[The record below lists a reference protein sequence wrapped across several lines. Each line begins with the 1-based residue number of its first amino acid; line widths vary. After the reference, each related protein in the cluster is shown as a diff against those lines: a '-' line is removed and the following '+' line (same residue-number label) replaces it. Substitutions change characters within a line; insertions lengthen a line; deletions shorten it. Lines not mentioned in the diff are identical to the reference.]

1 MAALDFGMALS
12 RGMLPTS
19 EKAQKDLLN
28 LAGGRNIFK
37 SEDWWNKAVDKQ
49 IKEGYRTVESQNK
62 EFLMP
67 TGEYKAGTKQT
78 STSYVQ
84 SSPFGLMT
92 YSGGSG
98 PLAQSAPSY
107 MGPLWGYSGGWQART
122 STSYMAPEGAIF
134 TVDPKTKQ
142 KQYTSRFY
150 DVYGSKRED
159 YTAGELSDIEKA
171 AKTGASRAKQEA
183 AKAETAKKRLTRGTG
198 GLAAKAIPVGGNGGT
213 GLPEL
218 GAGGLQLGATS
229 LGKGLFV

>member
-67 TGEYKAGTKQT
+67 TGEYKAGTTQT

-122 STSYMAPEGAIF
+122 STSYIAPEGAIF
-134 TVDPKTKQ
+134 KVDPKTKE

-159 YTAGELSDIEKA
+159 FTAGELSDITASAKRGAEQAKRIAAESKA
-171 AKTGASRAKQEA
+171 TR
-183 AKAETAKKRLTRGTG
+183 KKRGTG
-198 GLAAKAIPVGGNGGT
+198 GVLAKARIEGEGPAT
-213 GLPEL
+213 GLPAL
-218 GAGGLQLGATS
+218 GEGGLGITGSILGGGIK
-229 LGKGLFV
+229 L